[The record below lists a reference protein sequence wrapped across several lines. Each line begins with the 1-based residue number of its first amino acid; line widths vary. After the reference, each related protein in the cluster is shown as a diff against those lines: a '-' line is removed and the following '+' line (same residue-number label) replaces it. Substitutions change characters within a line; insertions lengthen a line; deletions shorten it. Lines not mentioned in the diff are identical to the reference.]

1 MTDPNVTI
9 VSDLRCLH
17 FPRLLENYARAA
29 EPLPTSD
36 GDLEHLFHIT
46 SIERLQALTIDDI
59 KKEIQMIM
67 WAHYE
72 VDVCR
77 KDFVLLLDT
86 VRTAANDDSKNQLV
100 KVDHC
105 DSVATVLRQWEMP
118 CGTAAEGVRIR
129 FDPCWKN
136 YVQLT
141 SCTWRPF
148 ARPLRH
154 QWKSLRAWPAIKPCV
169 CDENLLVWNF
179 RGCKVRWMH
188 SNINSRVVVDGI
200 TLSWCHVLLAWMFTD
215 LLDSTLAR
223 WSFTVCVF
231 VVFVVFVVCVCLL
244 CLLSVCVWLLRV
256 VCVVCVSVCVAGVG
270 LVCWWCGVAEKL
282 WEECWQHW
290 CKKMSGIKVFLTLLV
305 STLTSNISFIQLSSF
320 DCLQCFRDIRRLVPV
335 LKSLKKYFPAPW
347 TFPAF
352 KRCFFYLG
360 FSQHLN
366 KIFSSV
372 QRVVFQYLTFPQAF
386 RRGVKHRIVIVVLV
400 AVVGTV
406 KMVVVVV
413 DVVVCSCSCC

>member
-17 FPRLLENYARAA
+17 LPRLLENYARAA

-46 SIERLQALTIDDI
+46 SIERLQALTIDDV

-169 CDENLLVWNF
+169 CGMKTCLFGIFMDV
-179 RGCKVRWMH
+179 RYAGC
-188 SNINSRVVVDGI
+188 IQ
-200 TLSWCHVLLAWMFTD
+200 TLIQG
-215 LLDSTLAR
+215 
-223 WSFTVCVF
+223 
-231 VVFVVFVVCVCLL
+231 
-244 CLLSVCVWLLRV
+244 WLLMALHWV
-256 VCVVCVSVCVAGVG
+256 DVMC
-270 LVCWWCGVAEKL
+270 CWLG
-282 WEECWQHW
+282 
-290 CKKMSGIKVFLTLLV
+290 
-305 STLTSNISFIQLSSF
+305 
-320 DCLQCFRDIRRLVPV
+320 CLQIYWIRL
-335 LKSLKKYFPAPW
+335 
-347 TFPAF
+347 
-352 KRCFFYLG
+352 
-360 FSQHLN
+360 
-366 KIFSSV
+366 
-372 QRVVFQYLTFPQAF
+372 
-386 RRGVKHRIVIVVLV
+386 
-400 AVVGTV
+400 
-406 KMVVVVV
+406 
-413 DVVVCSCSCC
+413 

>member
-9 VSDLRCLH
+9 VCDLRCLH
-17 FPRLLENYARAA
+17 LPRLLENYARAA

-46 SIERLQALTIDDI
+46 SIEGLQALTIDDI

-154 QWKSLRAWPAIKPCV
+154 QWKSLRAWPAIKGGCWWHYIELMSCV
-169 CDENLLVWNF
+169 AGLDVCRFTEFDF
-179 RGCKVRWMH
+179 SYM
-188 SNINSRVVVDGI
+188 VVY
-200 TLSWCHVLLAWMFTD
+200 C
-215 LLDSTLAR
+215 
-223 WSFTVCVF
+223 
-231 VVFVVFVVCVCLL
+231 VCVCLL
-244 CLLSVCVWLLRV
+244 CLSCACVCCVCCLCVWLSRV
-256 VCVVCVSVCVAGVG
+256 VCDVCVCICVG
-270 LVCWWCGVAEKL
+270 LVCCATDVL
-282 WEECWQHW
+282 TLVCL
-290 CKKMSGIKVFLTLLV
+290 CIKVLPTHAHIHNHIKHSLYSTVFNASHYGEDMQRALATLV
-305 STLTSNISFIQLSSF
+305 YKNIRCKSSPYIAHINNHIKHVF
-320 DCLQCFRDIRRLVPV
+320 N
-335 LKSLKKYFPAPW
+335 
-347 TFPAF
+347 AF
-352 KRCFFYLG
+352 G
-360 FSQHLN
+360 IS
-366 KIFSSV
+366 
-372 QRVVFQYLTFPQAF
+372 
-386 RRGVKHRIVIVVLV
+386 GV
-400 AVVGTV
+400 
-406 KMVVVVV
+406 
-413 DVVVCSCSCC
+413 

>member
-9 VSDLRCLH
+9 VCDLRCLH
-17 FPRLLENYARAA
+17 LPRLLENYARAA

-46 SIERLQALTIDDI
+46 SIEGLQALTIDDI

-136 YVQLT
+136 YVQPT

-154 QWKSLRAWPAIKPCV
+154 Q
-169 CDENLLVWNF
+169 
-179 RGCKVRWMH
+179 
-188 SNINSRVVVDGI
+188 
-200 TLSWCHVLLAWMFTD
+200 
-215 LLDSTLAR
+215 
-223 WSFTVCVF
+223 
-231 VVFVVFVVCVCLL
+231 
-244 CLLSVCVWLLRV
+244 
-256 VCVVCVSVCVAGVG
+256 
-270 LVCWWCGVAEKL
+270 
-282 WEECWQHW
+282 
-290 CKKMSGIKVFLTLLV
+290 
-305 STLTSNISFIQLSSF
+305 
-320 DCLQCFRDIRRLVPV
+320 
-335 LKSLKKYFPAPW
+335 
-347 TFPAF
+347 
-352 KRCFFYLG
+352 
-360 FSQHLN
+360 
-366 KIFSSV
+366 
-372 QRVVFQYLTFPQAF
+372 
-386 RRGVKHRIVIVVLV
+386 
-400 AVVGTV
+400 
-406 KMVVVVV
+406 
-413 DVVVCSCSCC
+413 

>member
-9 VSDLRCLH
+9 VCDLRCLH
-17 FPRLLENYARAA
+17 LPRLLENYAHAA

-100 KVDHC
+100 KVDRC

-154 QWKSLRAWPAIKPCV
+154 Q
-169 CDENLLVWNF
+169 
-179 RGCKVRWMH
+179 
-188 SNINSRVVVDGI
+188 
-200 TLSWCHVLLAWMFTD
+200 
-215 LLDSTLAR
+215 
-223 WSFTVCVF
+223 
-231 VVFVVFVVCVCLL
+231 
-244 CLLSVCVWLLRV
+244 
-256 VCVVCVSVCVAGVG
+256 
-270 LVCWWCGVAEKL
+270 
-282 WEECWQHW
+282 
-290 CKKMSGIKVFLTLLV
+290 
-305 STLTSNISFIQLSSF
+305 
-320 DCLQCFRDIRRLVPV
+320 
-335 LKSLKKYFPAPW
+335 
-347 TFPAF
+347 
-352 KRCFFYLG
+352 
-360 FSQHLN
+360 
-366 KIFSSV
+366 
-372 QRVVFQYLTFPQAF
+372 
-386 RRGVKHRIVIVVLV
+386 
-400 AVVGTV
+400 
-406 KMVVVVV
+406 
-413 DVVVCSCSCC
+413 

>member
-9 VSDLRCLH
+9 VCDLRCLH
-17 FPRLLENYARAA
+17 LPRLLENYARAA

-129 FDPCWKN
+129 FDADRQQKPCCPWFICRRTRQQIHQGVPCLQSLFSLLLPVCTQILDSVATVLRQWEMPCGTAAEGVRIRFDPCWKN

-154 QWKSLRAWPAIKPCV
+154 Q
-169 CDENLLVWNF
+169 
-179 RGCKVRWMH
+179 
-188 SNINSRVVVDGI
+188 
-200 TLSWCHVLLAWMFTD
+200 
-215 LLDSTLAR
+215 
-223 WSFTVCVF
+223 
-231 VVFVVFVVCVCLL
+231 
-244 CLLSVCVWLLRV
+244 
-256 VCVVCVSVCVAGVG
+256 
-270 LVCWWCGVAEKL
+270 
-282 WEECWQHW
+282 
-290 CKKMSGIKVFLTLLV
+290 
-305 STLTSNISFIQLSSF
+305 
-320 DCLQCFRDIRRLVPV
+320 
-335 LKSLKKYFPAPW
+335 
-347 TFPAF
+347 
-352 KRCFFYLG
+352 
-360 FSQHLN
+360 
-366 KIFSSV
+366 
-372 QRVVFQYLTFPQAF
+372 
-386 RRGVKHRIVIVVLV
+386 
-400 AVVGTV
+400 
-406 KMVVVVV
+406 
-413 DVVVCSCSCC
+413 